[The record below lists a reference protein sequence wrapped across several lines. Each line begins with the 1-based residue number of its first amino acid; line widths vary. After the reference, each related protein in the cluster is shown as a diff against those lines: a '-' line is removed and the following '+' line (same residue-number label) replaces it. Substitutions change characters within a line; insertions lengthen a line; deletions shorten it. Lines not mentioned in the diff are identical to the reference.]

1 MYMYLFLP
9 KDGCDAGTPVAPEEK
24 NIVDMPAMD
33 FCCSNPSPQ
42 SEVFSCS
49 LLCTLEFLQKQ
60 LSERNANSHHQVC
73 YNFKKKKKKKDG

>member
-1 MYMYLFLP
+1 MYLFLP

-49 LLCTLEFLQKQ
+49 LLCTLEFFAKAAFREKCQQPSSGL
-60 LSERNANSHHQVC
+60 L
-73 YNFKKKKKKKDG
+73 